1 MDTSVRDAVVV
12 GAGIGGLAAAWDLR
26 DRDVLVLEAAD
37 RLGGRVHSEPRG
49 SYWLNL
55 GAHVFSGPG
64 SATWRL
70 AEEVGVEL
78 RKVPGQLVAVELNG
92 RIVAGGRPELF
103 PFRLPLSMRD
113 RVALVRAGLRLKRA
127 VAGYERVAQPR
138 AGETVADTR
147 RRVLAYG
154 DDRSFADWLGPLSGD
169 AAALFRATVTRST
182 AELDQIAF
190 GHGAGYFSLVWNA
203 GKGLSYNV
211 LGGPGQLIDGIAA
224 GLSGRILTG
233 AEVLDVSTGVRLK
246 PDPSATQSGV
256 WLQPDP
262 GSRVRVRYRHDGV
275 DHEVLA
281 RHVVLATK
289 AFDAARIATDLP
301 PETRH
306 SLENIP
312 YGDSVVM
319 GMITAE
325 TGPMPWDDLYALAT
339 PKRAFSMLFNVVNVL
354 RPSSPEREAGGSLM
368 VYRSGRA
375 ALELME
381 RSDSEIEQ
389 AFLDDVYAIFPAAR
403 GIVKETALV
412 RMPRMLPYAFPGRAA
427 LQPALEQPLG
437 RLHLA
442 GDYLGGV
449 YTETSISSGQGA
461 AAAIRAELSAS

>member
-1 MDTSVRDAVVV
+1 VNTAEGPRDAVVV

-26 DRDVLVLEAAD
+26 DRDVLVLEAAH

-49 SYWLNL
+49 QYWLNL

-70 AEEVGVEL
+70 ADEVGVEL

-92 RIVAGGRPELF
+92 RIVAGGRPEFF
-103 PFRLPLSMRD
+103 PFRLPLAFRD
-113 RVALVRAGLRLKRA
+113 RIALIRAGLRLKRA
-127 VAGYERVAQPR
+127 VAGYERVAEPR
-138 AGETVADTR
+138 PGETVADTR

-154 DDRSFADWLGPLSGD
+154 DDRTFADWLGPLSGD

-182 AELDQIAF
+182 AELDEIAF

-211 LGGPGQLIDGIAA
+211 LGGPGRLIDGIAA
-224 GLSGRILTG
+224 GLPSRTVTG
-233 AEVLDVSTGVRLK
+233 AEVREVKIEGDL
-246 PDPSATQSGV
+246 
-256 WLQPDP
+256 
-262 GSRVRVRYRHDGV
+262 VRVRYRQDGAER
-275 DHEVLA
+275 EVLA

-289 AFDAARIATDLP
+289 AFDAVRIAVDLP
-301 PETRH
+301 PETRR
-306 SLENIP
+306 SLEGIP
-312 YGDSVVM
+312 YGPTVVM
-319 GMITAE
+319 ALV
-325 TGPMPWDDLYALAT
+325 TGEKTPMPWDELYALAT

-354 RPSSPEREAGGSLM
+354 RPGREAREPGGSLM
-368 VYRSGRA
+368 VYRSGRV

-389 AFLDDVYAIFPAAR
+389 AFLEDLYAIFPAAR
-403 GIVKETALV
+403 GIVTETVLV

-437 RLHLA
+437 RIHLA

-449 YTETSISSGQGA
+449 YTETAISSGQA
-461 AAAIRAELSAS
+461 AAAEIQAALTREHVAG

>member
-1 MDTSVRDAVVV
+1 VNTAEGPRDAVVV

-37 RLGGRVHSEPRG
+37 RLGGRVRSEPRG
-49 SYWLNL
+49 PYWLNL

-70 AEEVGVEL
+70 ADEVGVEL
-78 RKVPGQLVAVELNG
+78 RKVPGELVAVELNG

-103 PFRLPLSMRD
+103 PFRLPLAFRD
-113 RVALVRAGLRLKRA
+113 RIALIRAGLRLKRA
-127 VAGYERVAQPR
+127 VAGYERVAEPR
-138 AGETVADTR
+138 PGETVADTR

-154 DDRSFADWLGPLSGD
+154 DDRTFADWLGPLSGD
-169 AAALFRATVTRST
+169 AVALFRATVTRST
-182 AELDQIAF
+182 AELDEIAF

-211 LGGPGQLIDGIAA
+211 LGGPGRLIEGIAA
-224 GLSGRILTG
+224 GLPGRIETG
-233 AEVLDVSTGVRLK
+233 AEVLEVST
-246 PDPSATQSGV
+246 GV

-262 GSRVRVRYRHDGV
+262 GSHVRVRYRQDGLER
-275 DHEVLA
+275 EVLA

-289 AFDAARIATDLP
+289 AFDAARIAIDLP
-301 PETRH
+301 PQTRR
-306 SLENIP
+306 SLEGIP
-312 YGDSVVM
+312 YGPTVVM
-319 GMITAE
+319 ALV
-325 TGPMPWDDLYALAT
+325 TGEKTPMPWDELYALAT

-354 RPSSPEREAGGSLM
+354 RPGREAREPGGSLM

-389 AFLDDVYAIFPAAR
+389 AFLDDLYAIFPAAR
-403 GIVKETALV
+403 GIVTETVLV

-437 RLHLA
+437 RIHLA

-449 YTETSISSGQGA
+449 YTETAISSGQA
-461 AAAIRAELSAS
+461 AAAEIQGALAREHATR

>member
-1 MDTSVRDAVVV
+1 VNTAEGPRDAVVV
-12 GAGIGGLAAAWDLR
+12 GAGIGGLATAWDLR

-70 AEEVGVEL
+70 ADEVGVEL

-103 PFRLPLSMRD
+103 PFRLPLGLRD
-113 RVALVRAGLRLKRA
+113 RVALIRAGLRLKRA
-127 VAGYERVAQPR
+127 VAGYERVARPR
-138 AGETVADTR
+138 TSETPADTR

-154 DDRSFADWLGPLSGD
+154 DDRTFADWLGPLSGD

-182 AELDQIAF
+182 AELDEIAF

-203 GKGLSYNV
+203 GKGLSHNV
-211 LGGPGQLIDGIAA
+211 LGGPGRLIEGIAA
-224 GLSGRILTG
+224 GLSGRVVTN
-233 AEVLDVSTGVRLK
+233 AEVYEVVTGVWLK
-246 PDPSATQSGV
+246 PDPSP
-256 WLQPDP
+256 L
-262 GSRVRVRYRHDGV
+262 VRVRYRENGSDR
-275 DHEVLA
+275 EVLA

-289 AFDAARIATDLP
+289 AFDAARIAVDLA
-301 PETRH
+301 PETRA
-306 SLENIP
+306 SLAAIP
-312 YGDSVVM
+312 YGPSVVM
-319 GMITAE
+319 AIV
-325 TGPMPWDDLYALAT
+325 TGESVPMPWDELYALAT
-339 PKRAFSMLFNVVNVL
+339 PKRSFSMLFNIVNVL
-354 RPSSPEREAGGSLM
+354 RPASAGSTAGREPGGSLM
-368 VYRSGRA
+368 VYRSGSA
-375 ALELME
+375 ALDLME

-389 AFLDDVYAIFPAAR
+389 AFLDDLYAIFPAAR
-403 GIVKETALV
+403 GIVKETVLA

-437 RLHLA
+437 RVHLA

-449 YTETSISSGQGA
+449 YTETAISSGQGA
-461 AAAIRAELSAS
+461 AAEIRAALERELSRR

>member
-1 MDTSVRDAVVV
+1 VTDIPVRDAVVV

-49 SYWLNL
+49 PYWLNL

-70 AEEVGVEL
+70 AEEVGVQL

-103 PFRLPLSMRD
+103 PFRLPLAFRD
-113 RVALVRAGLRLKRA
+113 RIALIRAGLRLKRA
-127 VAGYERVAQPR
+127 VAGYERVAEPR
-138 AGETVADTR
+138 PGETVADTR

-154 DDRSFADWLGPLSGD
+154 DDRTFAEWLGPLSGD

-182 AELDQIAF
+182 AELDEIAF

-211 LGGPGQLIDGIAA
+211 LGGPGRMIDGIAA
-224 GLSGRILTG
+224 ELPGRVLTT
-233 AEVLDVSTGVRLK
+233 AE
-246 PDPSATQSGV
+246 ATEVAIQGD
-256 WLQPDP
+256 L
-262 GSRVRVRYRHDGV
+262 VRVHYRENGSAG
-275 DHEVLA
+275 EVLA

-289 AFDAARIATDLP
+289 AFDAARIGVDLP
-301 PETRH
+301 PETRR
-306 SLENIP
+306 SLEGIR
-312 YGDSVVM
+312 YGSTVVM
-319 GMITAE
+319 ALV
-325 TGPMPWDDLYALAT
+325 TGEKALMPWDELYALAT
-339 PKRAFSMLFNVVNVL
+339 PKRSFSMLFNVVNVL
-354 RPSSPEREAGGSLM
+354 RPASPRREPGGSLM

-389 AFLDDVYAIFPAAR
+389 AFLDDLYAIFPAAR
-403 GIVKETALV
+403 GIVTETVLV

-437 RLHLA
+437 RVHLV

-449 YTETSISSGQGA
+449 YTETAISSGQSA
-461 AAAIRAELSAS
+461 AAEIQAALAREHVTR